1 MKTEVFMNL
10 QEHEDFAEADCGCIL
25 QRSELGGVEAEL
37 IVCPLHDAAEVL
49 LDAAKVAA
57 DQLFLAGLWLHP
69 KTTKPHPDYLILR
82 AAISKAGGAK
92 PKERVEEIPL
102 DGFRIEGEPRYPQ
115 CGECANDAGF
125 AVYLV
130 ADKQDRP
137 DFYCMQCLH
146 AD

>member
-102 DGFRIEGEPRYPQ
+102 DGFRIEGEPRLLYAMPS
-115 CGECANDAGF
+115 CRLSGK
-125 AVYLV
+125 
-130 ADKQDRP
+130 ADLGGCPGINRAEIVP
-137 DFYCMQCLH
+137 SARF
-146 AD
+146 